1 MDKQNK
7 IKIKLNGKII
17 SVNKGIN
24 LNILIKNL
32 NFLLIKS
39 QLKKIT

>member
-1 MDKQNK
+1 MVEQNK

-24 LNILIKNL
+24 LGTLDQKPKISIK
-32 NFLLIKS
+32 
-39 QLKKIT
+39 